1 MDVVD
6 VTEEMTLNDVEVRH
20 IIPVS
25 SSKATIGYVCVF
37 IDKQANT
44 YYTLSRTGLPF
55 VEGNVYDI
63 HCKYNPKNKR
73 LTYIE
78 IMKLKKISNPNSVHN
93 LKSEQAKHPDA
104 EDVLLG
110 LADYKNNKSNI

>member
-20 IIPVS
+20 IIPIP
-25 SSKATIGYVCVF
+25 SSKAKIGYMYVF

-44 YYTLSRTGLPF
+44 YYTLSRTRLPF
-55 VEGNVYDI
+55 TEGNVYDI
-63 HCKYNPKNKR
+63 YCKYNPKNKR
-73 LTYIE
+73 LTYVE

-93 LKSEQAKHPDA
+93 LKNEQVKHPDA

-110 LADYKNNKSNI
+110 LADYKSNA

>member
-20 IIPVS
+20 IIPIP
-25 SSKATIGYVCVF
+25 SSKAKIGYMYVF

-44 YYTLSRTGLPF
+44 YYTLSRTRLPF
-55 VEGNVYDI
+55 TEGNVYDI
-63 HCKYNPKNKR
+63 YCKYNPKNKR
-73 LTYIE
+73 LTYVE
-78 IMKLKKISNPNSVHN
+78 IMKLKKIINPNSVYN
-93 LKSEQAKHPDA
+93 LKSEQVKHPDA

-110 LADYKNNKSNI
+110 LADYKNNK

>member
-20 IIPVS
+20 IIPIP
-25 SSKATIGYVCVF
+25 SSKAKIGYMYVF

-44 YYTLSRTGLPF
+44 YYTLSRTRLPF
-55 VEGNVYDI
+55 TEGNVYDI
-63 HCKYNPKNKR
+63 YCKYNPKNKR
-73 LTYIE
+73 LTYVE
-78 IMKLKKISNPNSVHN
+78 IMKLKKIINPNAVYN

-110 LADYKNNKSNI
+110 LADYKNNK

>member
-20 IIPVS
+20 IIPIP
-25 SSKATIGYVCVF
+25 SSKTKYVCVF

-44 YYTLSRTGLPF
+44 YYALSRTGVPF
-55 VEGNVYDI
+55 IEGGIYDI
-63 HCKYNPKNKR
+63 YCKYNPKNKR

-78 IMKLKKISNPNSVHN
+78 IIKSKKI
-93 LKSEQAKHPDA
+93 EQASHPDA

-110 LADYKNNKSNI
+110 LADYKNNKSNV

>member
-25 SSKATIGYVCVF
+25 SSKAKIGYVYVF

-44 YYTLSRTGLPF
+44 YYALSRTGLPF

-63 HCKYNPKNKR
+63 YCKYNPKNKR
-73 LTYIE
+73 LTYVE

-93 LKSEQAKHPDA
+93 LKSEQASHPDA

-110 LADYKNNKSNI
+110 LADYKNNKSNA

>member
-20 IIPVS
+20 IIPIP
-25 SSKATIGYVCVF
+25 SSKAKIGYVYVF

-44 YYTLSRTGLPF
+44 YYALSRTGLPF
-55 VEGNVYDI
+55 VEGNIYDI
-63 HCKYNPKNKR
+63 YCRYNPKNKR
-73 LTYIE
+73 LTYVE
-78 IMKLKKISNPNSVHN
+78 IMKLKKIGNPNSVHN
-93 LKSEQAKHPDA
+93 SKTEQAKHPDA

-110 LADYKNNKSNI
+110 LADYKNNKNKN

>member
-20 IIPVS
+20 IIPVPS
-25 SSKATIGYVCVF
+25 SETGYICVF

-44 YYTLSRTGLPF
+44 YYALSRTSVPF
-55 VEGNVYDI
+55 IEGGIYDI
-63 HCKYNPKNKR
+63 YCKYNPKNKR

-78 IMKLKKISNPNSVHN
+78 IMKSKKI
-93 LKSEQAKHPDA
+93 EQASHPDA

-110 LADYKNNKSNI
+110 LADYKNNKSNA

>member
-20 IIPVS
+20 IIPVPS
-25 SSKATIGYVCVF
+25 SETGYICVF

-44 YYTLSRTGLPF
+44 YYALSRTGLPF

-63 HCKYNPKNKR
+63 HCKYNPKTKR
-73 LTYIE
+73 LTYVE

-93 LKSEQAKHPDA
+93 LKSEQASHPDA

-110 LADYKNNKSNI
+110 LADYKNNKSNA